1 MAVPSPSP
9 PPASKSG
16 LRAEGLRR
24 RRDYARSLTPALREA
39 LEAALAR
46 LVLPRLAGARVV
58 GAYHPLKDEISP
70 AAILAG
76 LGDGQRAALPWFA
89 DRDARFLWREA
100 PATEPSPWGVLQP
113 PAEAEALAPDV
124 VLVPVVL
131 ADRRGTRIG
140 HGKGHYDRALA
151 HLREAGGPAFTIGLA
166 WESQLSETPIPAD
179 GWDIRLDAV
188 ATPAEWI
195 QCG

>member
-9 PPASKSG
+9 SKSD
-16 LRAEGLRR
+16 LRAEGRR
-24 RRDYARSLTPALREA
+24 QRGAFARSLTGELRA
-39 LEAALAR
+39 QLEAELAR
-46 LVLPRLAGARVV
+46 VVLPHLAGARVV

-76 LGDGQRAALPWFA
+76 LAEGQRAALPWFA
-89 DRDARFLWREA
+89 HRDALFVWREG

-113 PAEAEALAPDV
+113 PGGAEALAPDI
-124 VLVPVVL
+124 VLVPIVL
-131 ADRRGTRIG
+131 ADRAGTRIG

-151 HLREAGGPAFTIGLA
+151 HLRQANPVTAIGLA
-166 WESQLSETPIPAD
+166 WETQLSDSPLPAD
-179 GWDIRLDAV
+179 PWDMKLDAI
-188 ATPAEWI
+188 ATPKEWV

>member
-9 PPASKSG
+9 PASKSA
-16 LRAEGLRR
+16 LRAEGLRL
-24 RRDYARSLTPALREA
+24 RRDYARSLTPELRET

-46 LVLPRLAGARVV
+46 LVLPHLAGAATI
-58 GAYHPLKDEISP
+58 GAYHPLRDEIGP

-76 LGDGQRAALPWFA
+76 LAPGQRAGFPWFA
-89 DRDARFLWREA
+89 DRDARFLWREG
-100 PATEPSPWGVLQP
+100 PATEPGPWGVLQP
-113 PAEAEALAPDV
+113 AAEAEALAPEV

-151 HLREAGGPAFTIGLA
+151 HLREARGPVFTIGIA
-166 WESQLSETPIPAD
+166 WESQLSEAPIPAD
-179 GWDIRLDAV
+179 EWDVGLDAL
-188 ATPAEWI
+188 ATPKEWI
-195 QCG
+195 RCG